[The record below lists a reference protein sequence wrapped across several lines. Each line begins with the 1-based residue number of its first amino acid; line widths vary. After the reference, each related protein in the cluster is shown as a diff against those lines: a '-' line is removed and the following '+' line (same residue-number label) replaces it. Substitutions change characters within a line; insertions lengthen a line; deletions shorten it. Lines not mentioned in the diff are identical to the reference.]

1 MKGKTEM
8 TMTLVRKAT
17 EEETAIYYK
26 LEELTKD
33 IEEEDYVDL
42 LDYISL
48 YVCEKKNF
56 EEVEEWAKKLGVTV
70 EELLTW
76 WYCDTDE

>member
-1 MKGKTEM
+1 M

-17 EEETAIYYK
+17 EEEAAIFYK

-42 LDYISL
+42 LDYIGN
-48 YVCEKKNF
+48 YVCEKKKNF
-56 EEVEEWAKKLGVTV
+56 KEVEEWANKLGVTI

>member
-1 MKGKTEM
+1 M
-8 TMTLVRKAT
+8 TITISRKAT

-33 IEEEDYVDL
+33 LEEEDYVDL
-42 LDYISL
+42 IDYISL
-48 YVCEKKNF
+48 CVCEKKNL
-56 EEVEEWAKKLGVTV
+56 EEVEEWANKLGVTI
-70 EELLTW
+70 EELLIW

>member
-48 YVCEKKNF
+48 YVCEYKNF
-56 EEVEEWAKKLGVTV
+56 KEVEEWAKKLGVTV
-70 EELLTW
+70 EELLIW

>member
-1 MKGKTEM
+1 M
-8 TMTLVRKAT
+8 TITISRKAT

-33 IEEEDYVDL
+33 IEEEEYVDL
-42 LDYISL
+42 LDYIGN
-48 YVCEKKNF
+48 YVSEKKNL
-56 EEVEEWAKKLGVTV
+56 EEVKEWAEKLGVTI

>member
-1 MKGKTEM
+1 M
-8 TMTLVRKAT
+8 TMTIVRKAT
-17 EEETAIYYK
+17 EEEIAIYCK

-33 IEEEDYVDL
+33 LEEEDYVDL
-42 LDYISL
+42 LDYIGN
-48 YVCEKKNF
+48 YVCAKKNF
-56 EEVEEWAKKLGVTV
+56 KEVEEWANKLGVTI